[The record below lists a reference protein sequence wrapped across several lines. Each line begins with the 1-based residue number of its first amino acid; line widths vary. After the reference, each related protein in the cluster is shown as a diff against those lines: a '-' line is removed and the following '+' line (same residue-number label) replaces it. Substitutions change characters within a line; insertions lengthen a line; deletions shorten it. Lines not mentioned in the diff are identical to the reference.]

1 MTKLLRASLLL
12 AAASTSS
19 LFLSASLATAQT
31 AAAPASSAVNVSA
44 AASPFKKLSRLSVR
58 VDRSA
63 PGHDGLYEVFVTYRN
78 NSKDQQQLTG
88 AGYRLSGV
96 IASGSYETAEQTLY
110 LATGE
115 RSKDRKLPYP
125 FWVAPNGGEVRVRYV
140 FQRTPHGPL
149 TVTDGTES
157 QTFTPAG

>member
-1 MTKLLRASLLL
+1 MTKTLKAGLLL
-12 AAASTSS
+12 AATATST
-19 LFLSASLATAQT
+19 LFLSSGLASAKP
-31 AAAPASSAVNVSA
+31 AAAPTSLAVNVTA
-44 AASPFKKLSRLSVR
+44 PASPFKKLARLSVR

-78 NSKDQQQLTG
+78 LSKEQQQLTG

-96 IASGSYETAEQTLY
+96 IASGSYETAEQPLY

-115 RSKDRKLPYP
+115 RSDARKLPYP
-125 FWVAPNGGEVRVRYV
+125 FWIAPNGGEVRVRYV
-140 FQRTPHGPL
+140 FKRTPHGPL
-149 TVTDGTES
+149 TVTDGSVS

>member
-1 MTKLLRASLLL
+1 MTKLIRSGLFL
-12 AAASTSS
+12 AAVTT
-19 LFLSASLATAQT
+19 LSID
-31 AAAPASSAVNVSA
+31 AAAAKPDPTPAQGVDTALPTG
-44 AASPFKKLSRLSVR
+44 PFKKLSRLNVR

-63 PGHDGLYEVFVTYRN
+63 PGHDGRYEVFVTYRN
-78 NSKDQQQLTG
+78 LSRDQQQLTG
-88 AGYRLSGV
+88 AGYRLAGV
-96 IASGSYETAEQTLY
+96 TANGSYETAEQTLY

-115 RSKDRKLPYP
+115 RSNDRKLPYP

>member
-1 MTKLLRASLLL
+1 MTLFTRTGLLIAVATTALLPLTSPASAQSS
-12 AAASTSS
+12 AAG
-19 LFLSASLATAQT
+19 
-31 AAAPASSAVNVSA
+31 APAVNPEA
-44 AASPFKKLSRLSVR
+44 PTGPFKKLSRLTVR
-58 VDRSA
+58 IDRSA
-63 PGHDGLYEVFVTYRN
+63 PGHDGRYEVFATYRN
-78 NSKDQQQLTG
+78 LSKDQQQLTG

-96 IASGSYETAEQTLY
+96 TASGSYETAEQTLY
-110 LATGE
+110 LAIGE

-140 FQRTPHGPL
+140 FERTPHGPL

>member
-1 MTKLLRASLLL
+1 MTTLIRTGLLF
-12 AAASTSS
+12 AAATTFTFA
-19 LFLSASLATAQT
+19 LPTDGASAKPNATAVQT
-31 AAAPASSAVNVSA
+31 VDAEAPAG
-44 AASPFKKLSRLSVR
+44 PFKKLSRLNVR

-63 PGHDGLYEVFVTYRN
+63 PGHDGRYEVFVTYRN
-78 NSKDQQQLTG
+78 LSKDQQQLTG
-88 AGYRLSGV
+88 AGYRLAGV
-96 IASGSYETAEQTLY
+96 TANGSYESAEQTLY

-140 FQRTPHGPL
+140 FERTPHGPL

>member
-1 MTKLLRASLLL
+1 MTTLIRTGLLL
-12 AAASTSS
+12 AAATTLALPMDATS
-19 LFLSASLATAQT
+19 AKPGPMPTQAVDAQ
-31 AAAPASSAVNVSA
+31 APSG
-44 AASPFKKLSRLSVR
+44 PFKKLSRLTVR

-63 PGHDGLYEVFVTYRN
+63 PGHDGRYEVFVTYRN
-78 NSKDQQQLTG
+78 LSKDQQQLTG
-88 AGYRLSGV
+88 AGYRLAGV
-96 IASGSYETAEQTLY
+96 TANGSYESAEQTLY

-140 FQRTPHGPL
+140 FERTPHGPL

>member
-1 MTKLLRASLLL
+1 MTKKAHAGLLLL
-12 AAASTSS
+12 AAATTCT
-19 LFLSASLATAQT
+19 LFAAASPAA
-31 AAAPASSAVNVSA
+31 AKPAAPAPA
-44 AASPFKKLSRLSVR
+44 AAQAPALTSPFKKLSRLNVR

-63 PGHDGLYEVFVTYRN
+63 PGHDGRYEVFVTYRN
-78 NSKDQQQLTG
+78 LSKEQQQLTG

-96 IASGSYETAEQTLY
+96 TANGSYETAEQTLY

-115 RSKDRKLPYP
+115 RSNGRKLPYP

-140 FQRTPHGPL
+140 FERTPHGPL

>member
-1 MTKLLRASLLL
+1 MTKYIKASLLL
-12 AAASTSS
+12 AATACST
-19 LFLSASLATAQT
+19 LFLSAGLASAKPAG
-31 AAAPASSAVNVSA
+31 AAAPAVNA
-44 AASPFKKLSRLSVR
+44 QAPTGPFKKLSRLNVR

-78 NSKDQQQLTG
+78 LSKEQQQLTG

-96 IASGSYETAEQTLY
+96 TASGSYETAEQTLY
-110 LATGE
+110 VATGE

-149 TVTDGTES
+149 TVTDGTEN

>member
-1 MTKLLRASLLL
+1 MIKLIRSGLFL
-12 AAASTSS
+12 AAVTT
-19 LFLSASLATAQT
+19 LSID
-31 AAAPASSAVNVSA
+31 AAAAKPGATPAQGVDTALPTG
-44 AASPFKKLSRLSVR
+44 PFKKLSRLNVR

-63 PGHDGLYEVFVTYRN
+63 PGHDGRYEVFVTYRN
-78 NSKDQQQLTG
+78 LSKDQQQLTG
-88 AGYRLSGV
+88 AGYRLAGV
-96 IASGSYETAEQTLY
+96 TANGSYETAEQTLY

-115 RSKDRKLPYP
+115 RSDDRKLPYP

>member
-1 MTKLLRASLLL
+1 MTKLIKAGLLL
-12 AAASTSS
+12 AATASST
-19 LFLSASLATAQT
+19 LFLSAGLASAKPAA
-31 AAAPASSAVNVSA
+31 AAAPAVNA
-44 AASPFKKLSRLSVR
+44 QAPTGPFKQLSRLNVR

-78 NSKDQQQLTG
+78 LSREQQQLTG

-96 IASGSYETAEQTLY
+96 TANGSYETAEQTLY
-110 LATGE
+110 VATGE

-125 FWVAPNGGEVRVRYV
+125 FWIAPNGGEVRVRYL

-149 TVTDGTES
+149 TVTDGTQS